1 MGACAK
7 TATAAARVCCCA
19 ALLLAPC
26 RLSPQ
31 NTQHT
36 THTPNPTCAQRFRP
50 ITVERPKALLPLVNA
65 PMIEYALEWLAMNR
79 VEEVGLCFFVFC
91 SRLLFGCEGVVVRA
105 ADCC

>member
-1 MGACAK
+1 M
-7 TATAAARVCCCA
+7 
-19 ALLLAPC
+19 LLRCFCLPC

-79 VEEVGLCFFVFC
+79 VEEVGLCFFVF
-91 SRLLFGCEGVVVRA
+91 FEGGGLVVLRVLVGGGVW
-105 ADCC
+105 